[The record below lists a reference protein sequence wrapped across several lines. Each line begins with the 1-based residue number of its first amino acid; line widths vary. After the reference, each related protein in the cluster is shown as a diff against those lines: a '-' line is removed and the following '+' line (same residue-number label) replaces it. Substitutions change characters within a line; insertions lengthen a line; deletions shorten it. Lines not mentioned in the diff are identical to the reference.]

1 METVSKG
8 RTMINPFKAMGDMNQ
23 MRKQAMEI
31 QKALSGM
38 QFTGRDGDVEV
49 VMNGNQEVMEVRIA
63 GETNEQAKRAMNNV
77 IKQSQQAAAGKLAEM
92 TKGMG
97 M

>member
-1 METVSKG
+1 ML
-8 RTMINPFKAMGDMNQ
+8 NPFKALGDMNQ

-38 QFTGRDGDVEV
+38 QFTGRDGNVEV
-49 VMNGNQEVMEVRIA
+49 VMNGNQEVMDFRID
-63 GETNEQAKRAMNNV
+63 GETNQNAMRALTNV
-77 IKQSQQAAAGKLAEM
+77 IKQSQQAAAGKLTEI

>member
-1 METVSKG
+1 ML
-8 RTMINPFKAMGDMNQ
+8 NPFKALGDINQ
-23 MRKQAMEI
+23 MRKQAGEI

-38 QFTGRDGDVEV
+38 IFTGRDGNIEVE
-49 VMNGNQEVMEVRIA
+49 MNGNQEVLNFRID
-63 GETNEQAKRAMNNV
+63 GIPNEQARRALTNV
-77 IKQSQQAAAGKLAEM
+77 IKQSQQAAAGKLAEI

>member
-1 METVSKG
+1 M
-8 RTMINPFKAMGDMNQ
+8 NPFKALGDMNQ

-38 QFTGRDGDVEV
+38 EFTGRDGNVEV
-49 VMNGNQEVMEVRIA
+49 VMNGNQDVLEVRID
-63 GETNEQAKRAMNNV
+63 GETNEQAKRAINNV

>member
-1 METVSKG
+1 
-8 RTMINPFKAMGDMNQ
+8 MNQ

-38 QFTGRDGDVEV
+38 EFTGRDGNVEV
-49 VMNGNQEVMEVRIA
+49 VMNGNQEVLEVRID
-63 GETNEQAKRAMNNV
+63 GETNEQAKRAINNV

>member
-1 METVSKG
+1 M
-8 RTMINPFKAMGDMNQ
+8 NPFKAMGDMNQ

-38 QFTGRDGDVEV
+38 QFTGRDGDAEV
-49 VMNGNQEVMEVRIA
+49 TMNGNQEVLEVKI
-63 GETNEQAKRAMNNV
+63 GGVVNESVKRAMTNV
-77 IKQSQQAAAGKLAEM
+77 IKQSQQAAAGKLAEIS
-92 TKGMG
+92 KDMG